1 MRITADKHREGGIMG
16 PEIEDWVHDH
26 AFGVLLGV
34 EILWV
39 SGFLAVFVLYFLLKR
54 WVKKQPKPTDDARG
68 PHE

>member
-1 MRITADKHREGGIMG
+1 MG

-39 SGFLAVFVLYFLLKR
+39 GGFLAVFVLYFLLKR
-54 WVKKQPKPTDDARG
+54 WVKKQAKPADEARKPG
-68 PHE
+68 E

>member
-1 MRITADKHREGGIMG
+1 MG

-39 SGFLAVFVLYFLLKR
+39 GGFLAVFVLYFLLKR
-54 WVKKQPKPTDDARG
+54 WVKKQAKPADQARKPG
-68 PHE
+68 E

>member
-1 MRITADKHREGGIMG
+1 MG
-16 PEIEDWVHDH
+16 PEIEDWVHEH

-54 WVKKQPKPTDDARG
+54 WVKKQPKPTDDASG